1 MNKKLM
7 IVYLGILAAMAP
19 LATDMYL
26 PALPELQA
34 ELGSTTSMTQLTLT
48 MTMMGMALGQIFAG
62 PVSDLR
68 GRRLPLLLGMLIFAG
83 ASLVCVFANNIY
95 VLLAARLIQ
104 GLAGACGIVIARAI
118 ARDVCRGAE
127 LTTFYAVLMMVNGLA
142 PILAPVIGGQILLFS
157 TWHGIFIVLAGI
169 GVAMAAATLV
179 YRETLPVE
187 KRIRSVGATLRV
199 LPRLL
204 QNRYFMG
211 HCLVQSFVFMSFFC
225 YIGSSSF
232 IFQGIYGVSA
242 QEYSLIFGGIG
253 VGMLLLGYVP
263 ARLAG
268 RVSEASMLFASMLV
282 QLVGSILLLGAFLTG
297 YSPLWLVILLLCC
310 CFMPISI
317 IGAVSFS
324 LALSGQGGNAGSASA
339 LLGFFSMFLG
349 GAMMPAAGFFG
360 TDTGVPMAA
369 IMLIGFVCGMLC
381 YVVMIRPEHREKA

>member
-1 MNKKLM
+1 MNKKIM

-34 ELGSTTSMTQLTLT
+34 EFGSTTSMTQLTLT

-62 PVSDLR
+62 PISDLR
-68 GRRLPLLLGMLIFAG
+68 GRKLPLFMGMLIFMAS
-83 ASLVCVFANNIY
+83 SLVCVFINNIY
-95 VLLAARLIQ
+95 IFLAARFIQ

-118 ARDVCRGAE
+118 ARDMCQGAE

-142 PILAPVIGGQILLFS
+142 PILAPVIGGQILLFG
-157 TWHGIFIVLAGI
+157 TWHGIFVTLAGI
-169 GVAMAAATLV
+169 GLVMAVATLV
-179 YRETLPVE
+179 YRETLPVDR
-187 KRIRSVGATLRV
+187 RIKSVGATVRV
-199 LPRLL
+199 LPQLMK
-204 QNRYFMG
+204 NRYFMG
-211 HCLVQSFVFMSFFC
+211 HCLVQSFIFMSFFC

-253 VGMLLLGYVP
+253 VGMLILGPIP
-263 ARLAG
+263 AKLAG
-268 RVSEASMLFASMLV
+268 RVSEAGMLCAAMTV
-282 QLVGSILLLGAFLTG
+282 QLAGSICLLLAFVTG
-297 YSPLWLVILLLCC
+297 FSPLWLVILFLCC

-324 LALSGQGGNAGSASA
+324 LALNGQGSNAGSASA

-349 GAMMPAAGFFG
+349 GLMMPAAGFFG
-360 TDTGVPMAA
+360 TDTGVPMAV
-369 IMLIGFVCGMLC
+369 IMLVGFALGMLC
-381 YVVMIRPEHREKA
+381 YVTMIRPSHLGD

>member
-1 MNKKLM
+1 MGKKLL

-26 PALPELQA
+26 PALPELQT
-34 ELGSTTSMTQLTLT
+34 EFGSTTSMTQLTLT

-68 GRRLPLLLGMLIFAG
+68 GRRVPLLLGMLIFAG
-83 ASLVCVFANNIY
+83 SSMACVFVSNMYI
-95 VLLAARLIQ
+95 LLAARLIQ

-127 LTTFYAVLMMVNGLA
+127 LTKFYAVLMMVNGLA

-157 TWHGIFIVLAGI
+157 TWHGIFITLAGI
-169 GVAMAAATLV
+169 GAVMAAATIV
-179 YRETLPVE
+179 YRETLPE
-187 KRIRSVGATLRV
+187 EGRIKSVGATVRV
-199 LPRLL
+199 LPKLL
-204 QNRYFMG
+204 RNRYFMG

-253 VGMLLLGYVP
+253 VGMLLLGPVP
-263 ARLAG
+263 AKMAG
-268 RVSEASMLFASMLV
+268 RVSEAFMLCASMAV
-282 QLVGSILLLGAFLTG
+282 QLAGSILLLGAFLTG
-297 YSPLWLVILLLCC
+297 YSPLWLVILFLCC
-310 CFMPISI
+310 CFMLISV

-324 LALSGQGGNAGSASA
+324 MALSSQGSNAGSASA

-349 GAMMPAAGFFG
+349 AVMMPAAGFFG
-360 TDTGVPMAA
+360 TDTGIPMTV
-369 IMLIGFVCGMLC
+369 IMLAGFACGMLC
-381 YVVMIRPEHREKA
+381 YMIMIRPEHVGK